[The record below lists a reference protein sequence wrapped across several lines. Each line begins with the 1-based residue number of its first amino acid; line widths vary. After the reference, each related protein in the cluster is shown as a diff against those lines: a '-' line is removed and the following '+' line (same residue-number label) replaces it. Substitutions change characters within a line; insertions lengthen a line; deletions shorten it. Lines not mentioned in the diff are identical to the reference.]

1 MEINGMKLRL
11 MTGFLVV
18 LLSSALVWAHPEP
31 SRGHLVLIGGGD
43 KPAAAMAKF
52 IELAGGRS
60 APIVVIPTASEDPDT
75 PSYYLNLFQ
84 KELGSTDVVV
94 LPIKTKEDAN
104 RPELVVAAARAR
116 GIFFGG
122 GDQVKILNALEGTP
136 VLAALAEAHGKG
148 AVIAGTS
155 AGTACQSE
163 RMITGEGDFKVIQA
177 GAVELRPG
185 LGFLRGVMVDQ
196 HFVARQRENRLI
208 SVLLQ
213 YPEQLGVGVDED
225 TAIWVR
231 PDNTFE
237 VIGARSVMVFDLT
250 GSPIQRGPAAEGK
263 TLLGV
268 HGMRVHIVL
277 PGEVFDITRR
287 VPVPAVVPAPA
298 TAAGAR

>member
-1 MEINGMKLRL
+1 MKVR
-11 MTGFLVV
+11 
-18 LLSSALVWAHPEP
+18 LLSGFFALVLCAVVAQAHEAAT
-31 SRGHLVLIGGGD
+31 RGHLVLIGGGE

-52 IELAGGRS
+52 IELAGGKD

-104 RPELVVAAARAR
+104 RPELVVAAKRAR

-177 GAVELRPG
+177 GSVELRPG

-231 PDNTFE
+231 PDDTFE
-237 VIGARSVMVFDLT
+237 VIGARSVMVFDLS
-250 GSPIQRGPAAEGK
+250 GSAIQRGPAAEGK

-277 PGEVFDITRR
+277 PGEVFDIANRK
-287 VPVPAVVPAPA
+287 PVAASSAAPRA
-298 TAAGAR
+298 TGAR